1 MEYSMLELKNICKS
15 FNQGEFKNSVLKNIN
30 LIVKQGDFISIMGPS
45 GSGKSTLINIL
56 GLLDSEFRGEYKLN
70 GEIIKSLN
78 EDQHATLRN
87 NDIGF
92 VFQQFHLIDE
102 YTVRE
107 NILLSFL
114 YSEKKANLK
123 YIESLVEDL
132 GLVDKLNEYPN
143 NLSGGQ
149 KQRVALIR
157 ALAHKPKF
165 LIADEPTGALDEE
178 SRDEILQILQNLN
191 NSGTTII
198 IVTHDEFVANCSK
211 TRYKMRNGHL
221 TLEVLK
227 LNEV

>member
-1 MEYSMLELKNICKS
+1 MLELKNICKS
-15 FNQGEFKNSVLKNIN
+15 FNQGEFKNSVLKDIN

-123 YIESLVEDL
+123 YIDSLVEDL

-221 TLEVLK
+221 TLEGLK

>member
-1 MEYSMLELKNICKS
+1 MLELKNICKS

-30 LIVKQGDFISIMGPS
+30 LIVEQGDFISIMGPS

-221 TLEVLK
+221 TLEGLK

>member
-1 MEYSMLELKNICKS
+1 MLELKNICKS
-15 FNQGEFKNSVLKNIN
+15 FNQGEFKNSVLKDIN
-30 LIVKQGDFISIMGPS
+30 LIVKQGDCISIMGPS

-56 GLLDSEFRGEYKLN
+56 GLLDSDFRGEYKLN

-123 YIESLVEDL
+123 YIENLVEDL
-132 GLVDKLNEYPN
+132 GLVEKLNEYPN

-221 TLEVLK
+221 TLEGLK

>member
-1 MEYSMLELKNICKS
+1 MLELKNICKS

-221 TLEVLK
+221 TLEGLK
-227 LNEV
+227 INEV

>member
-1 MEYSMLELKNICKS
+1 MLKLKNICKS
-15 FNQGEFKNSVLKNIN
+15 FNQGEFKNSVLKDIN

-56 GLLDSEFRGEYKLN
+56 GLLDSDFRGEYKLN

-132 GLVDKLNEYPN
+132 GLVEKLNEYPN

-221 TLEVLK
+221 TLEGLK

>member
-1 MEYSMLELKNICKS
+1 
-15 FNQGEFKNSVLKNIN
+15 
-30 LIVKQGDFISIMGPS
+30 MGPS

-123 YIESLVEDL
+123 YIENLVEDL
-132 GLVDKLNEYPN
+132 GLVEKLNEYPN

-221 TLEVLK
+221 TLEGLK

>member
-1 MEYSMLELKNICKS
+1 MLELKNICKS
-15 FNQGEFKNSVLKNIN
+15 FNQGEFKNSVLKDIN

-165 LIADEPTGALDEE
+165 LIADEPTGALDEK

-221 TLEVLK
+221 TLEGLK

>member
-1 MEYSMLELKNICKS
+1 MLELKNICKS

-132 GLVDKLNEYPN
+132 GLVDKLNEHPN

-221 TLEVLK
+221 TLEGLK

>member
-1 MEYSMLELKNICKS
+1 MLELKNICKC
-15 FNQGEFKNSVLKNIN
+15 FNQGEFENSVLKNIN

-78 EDQHATLRN
+78 EDQHAALRN

-221 TLEVLK
+221 TLEGLK

>member
-1 MEYSMLELKNICKS
+1 MLELKNICKS
-15 FNQGEFKNSVLKNIN
+15 FNQGEFKNSVFKNIN

-221 TLEVLK
+221 TLEGLK

>member
-1 MEYSMLELKNICKS
+1 MLELKNICKS
-15 FNQGEFKNSVLKNIN
+15 FNQGEFKNSVLKDIN

-114 YSEKKANLK
+114 YTEKKANLK
-123 YIESLVEDL
+123 YIESLVKDL

-221 TLEVLK
+221 TLEGLK

>member
-1 MEYSMLELKNICKS
+1 MLELKNICKS

-178 SRDEILQILQNLN
+178 SRDDILQILQNLN

-221 TLEVLK
+221 TLEGLK

>member
-1 MEYSMLELKNICKS
+1 MLKLKNICKS
-15 FNQGEFKNSVLKNIN
+15 FNQGEFKNSVLKDIN

-221 TLEVLK
+221 TLEGLK
-227 LNEV
+227 INEV

>member
-1 MEYSMLELKNICKS
+1 MLELKNICKS

-70 GEIIKSLN
+70 GKIIKSLN

-221 TLEVLK
+221 TLEGLK

>member
-1 MEYSMLELKNICKS
+1 MLELKNICKS

-56 GLLDSEFRGEYKLN
+56 GLLDSEFCGEYKLN

-221 TLEVLK
+221 TLEGLK

>member
-1 MEYSMLELKNICKS
+1 MLELKNICKS

-157 ALAHKPKF
+157 ALAHNPKF

-221 TLEVLK
+221 TLEGLK

>member
-1 MEYSMLELKNICKS
+1 MLELKNICKS
-15 FNQGEFKNSVLKNIN
+15 FNQGEFKNSVLKDIN

-87 NDIGF
+87 NDIDF

-221 TLEVLK
+221 TLEGLK

>member
-1 MEYSMLELKNICKS
+1 MLELKNICKS
-15 FNQGEFKNSVLKNIN
+15 FNQGEFENSVLKNIN

-221 TLEVLK
+221 TLEGLK

>member
-1 MEYSMLELKNICKS
+1 MLELKNICKS
-15 FNQGEFKNSVLKNIN
+15 FNQGEFKNSVLKDIN

-123 YIESLVEDL
+123 YIENLVEDL
-132 GLVDKLNEYPN
+132 GLVEKLNEYPN

-221 TLEVLK
+221 TLEGLK

>member
-1 MEYSMLELKNICKS
+1 MLELKNICKS
-15 FNQGEFKNSVLKNIN
+15 FNQGEFKNSVLKDIN

-123 YIESLVEDL
+123 YIESLVKDL
-132 GLVDKLNEYPN
+132 SLVDKLNEYPN

-221 TLEVLK
+221 TLEGLK

>member
-1 MEYSMLELKNICKS
+1 MLELKNICKS
-15 FNQGEFKNSVLKNIN
+15 FNQGEFENSVLKNIN

-78 EDQHATLRN
+78 EDQHAALRN

-198 IVTHDEFVANCSK
+198 IVTQDEFFANCRK
-211 TRYKMRNGHL
+211 TRYTMINGNL
-221 TLEVLK
+221 TLEGLK

>member
-1 MEYSMLELKNICKS
+1 MLELKNICKS
-15 FNQGEFKNSVLKNIN
+15 FNQGEFKNSVLKDIN

-56 GLLDSEFRGEYKLN
+56 GLLDSDFRGEYKLN

-123 YIESLVEDL
+123 YIESLVKDL

-221 TLEVLK
+221 TLEGLK

>member
-1 MEYSMLELKNICKS
+1 MLELKNICKS

-30 LIVKQGDFISIMGPS
+30 LIVKQRDFISIMGPS

-221 TLEVLK
+221 TLEGLK

>member
-1 MEYSMLELKNICKS
+1 MLELKNICKS
-15 FNQGEFKNSVLKNIN
+15 FNQGEFKNSVLKDIN
-30 LIVKQGDFISIMGPS
+30 LIVKKGDFISIMGPS

-123 YIESLVEDL
+123 YIESLVKDL

-221 TLEVLK
+221 TLEGLK

>member
-1 MEYSMLELKNICKS
+1 MLELKNICKS

-114 YSEKKANLK
+114 YSEKKENLK

-211 TRYKMRNGHL
+211 TRYKMKNGHL
-221 TLEVLK
+221 TLEGLK

>member
-1 MEYSMLELKNICKS
+1 MLELKNICKS
-15 FNQGEFKNSVLKNIN
+15 FNQGEFKNSVLKDIN

-221 TLEVLK
+221 TLEGLK
-227 LNEV
+227 INEV

>member
-1 MEYSMLELKNICKS
+1 MTHLITCKNLSVGHERNKVAGPFSLEINSGDYLCVI
-15 FNQGEFKNSVLKNIN
+15 GEN
-30 LIVKQGDFISIMGPS
+30 

-114 YSEKKANLK
+114 YSEKKANIK

-221 TLEVLK
+221 TLEGLK

>member
-1 MEYSMLELKNICKS
+1 MLELKNICKS
-15 FNQGEFKNSVLKNIN
+15 FNQGEFKNSVLKDIN

-56 GLLDSEFRGEYKLN
+56 GLLYSDFRGEYKLN

-132 GLVDKLNEYPN
+132 GLVEKLNEYPN

-221 TLEVLK
+221 TLEGLK

>member
-1 MEYSMLELKNICKS
+1 MLELKNICKS

-132 GLVDKLNEYPN
+132 GLVEKLNEYPN

-221 TLEVLK
+221 TLEGLK

>member
-1 MEYSMLELKNICKS
+1 MLELKNICKS
-15 FNQGEFKNSVLKNIN
+15 FNQGEFKNSVLKDIN

-56 GLLDSEFRGEYKLN
+56 GLLDSDFRGEYKLN

-132 GLVDKLNEYPN
+132 GLVEKLNEYPN

-221 TLEVLK
+221 TLEGLK
-227 LNEV
+227 LNGV

>member
-1 MEYSMLELKNICKS
+1 MLELKNICKS

-211 TRYKMRNGHL
+211 TRYKMRNGH
-221 TLEVLK
+221 
-227 LNEV
+227 

>member
-1 MEYSMLELKNICKS
+1 MLELKNICKS

-221 TLEVLK
+221 MLEGLK

>member
-1 MEYSMLELKNICKS
+1 MLELKNICKS
-15 FNQGEFKNSVLKNIN
+15 FNQGEFKNSVLKDIN

-56 GLLDSEFRGEYKLN
+56 GLLDSDFRGEYKLN

-123 YIESLVEDL
+123 YIENLVEDL
-132 GLVDKLNEYPN
+132 GLVEKLNEYPN

-178 SRDEILQILQNLN
+178 SRDEIL
-191 NSGTTII
+191 
-198 IVTHDEFVANCSK
+198 
-211 TRYKMRNGHL
+211 
-221 TLEVLK
+221 
-227 LNEV
+227 

>member
-1 MEYSMLELKNICKS
+1 MLELKNICKS
-15 FNQGEFKNSVLKNIN
+15 FNQGDFKNSVLKNIN

-198 IVTHDEFVANCSK
+198 IVTHDEFVANYSK

-221 TLEVLK
+221 TLEGLK

>member
-1 MEYSMLELKNICKS
+1 MLELKNICKS

-30 LIVKQGDFISIMGPS
+30 LIVKQGEFISIMGPS

-221 TLEVLK
+221 TLEGLK

>member
-1 MEYSMLELKNICKS
+1 
-15 FNQGEFKNSVLKNIN
+15 
-30 LIVKQGDFISIMGPS
+30 MGPS

-221 TLEVLK
+221 TLEGLK

>member
-1 MEYSMLELKNICKS
+1 MLELKNICKS

-87 NDIGF
+87 NDIDF

-221 TLEVLK
+221 TLEGLK

>member
-1 MEYSMLELKNICKS
+1 MLELKNICKN
-15 FNQGEFKNSVLKNIN
+15 FNQGEFKNSVLKDIN

-221 TLEVLK
+221 TLEGLK

>member
-1 MEYSMLELKNICKS
+1 MLELKNICKS

-78 EDQHATLRN
+78 EDQHAALRN

-191 NSGTTII
+191 DSGTTII

-221 TLEVLK
+221 TLEGLK

>member
-1 MEYSMLELKNICKS
+1 MLELKNICKS
-15 FNQGEFKNSVLKNIN
+15 VNQGEFKNSVLKNIN

-221 TLEVLK
+221 TLEGLK